1 MLKKVGQLV
10 LAVTKWLQALSLCS
24 LVSSLPPLAPSLLEL
39 EVVDETHEMVSE
51 ISENG
56 EEKWMDEVYGVFG
69 RCFVKGS
76 RWFGWWRVKKN
87 GDVKPRIGLGVRTVK
102 GRPDGY
108 TGSGIPQG
116 FWERKEWL

>member
-76 RWFGWWRVKKN
+76 R
-87 GDVKPRIGLGVRTVK
+87 
-102 GRPDGY
+102 
-108 TGSGIPQG
+108 
-116 FWERKEWL
+116 